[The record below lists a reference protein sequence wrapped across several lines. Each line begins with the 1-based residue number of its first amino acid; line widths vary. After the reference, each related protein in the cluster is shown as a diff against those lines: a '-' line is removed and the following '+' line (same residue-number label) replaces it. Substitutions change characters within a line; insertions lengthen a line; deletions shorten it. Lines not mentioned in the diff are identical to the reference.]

1 MSNDDLWGYLM
12 EFKDKVFQARMQ
24 LELSQDAFAKLM
36 KVGVATVCRWE
47 NGKTNPS
54 KMAMYKFSKL
64 CDEKGIKFEAK

>member
-1 MSNDDLWGYLM
+1 M

-47 NGKTNPS
+47 NGKTNPN
-54 KMAMYKFSKL
+54 KMAMYKFNKL
-64 CDEKGIKFEAK
+64 CDKKGIDFSEG